1 MMKRFPHIVLFILAL
16 LTASPFSAWSQKLT
30 ATAGA
35 TSMGLNNSVQVTYS
49 LSGGSSEAFQQPSFT
64 GFSVVGSSRTSGGGM
79 TMIINGQVV
88 QSGNGSES
96 WIYTLVP
103 AKTGKITIDAAKV
116 KVKGQWI
123 SSNTVTIDVS
133 NTGGNAAKQTQ
144 NQAQNNQRPQ
154 KGDVAGGDLFVK
166 AFVDKTNVLQGEQ
179 VTVTYKIYTKVALS
193 QIVIKK
199 LPSFSGFWSTDL
211 VKLDDKT
218 KQSNETVNGQK
229 YVVAEL
235 RKVALF
241 PQKSGKLSIEPLE
254 VDCIA
259 QIQVKSK
266 ANNPFGSFFN
276 DPFFNDPFF
285 QNQFSMG
292 YQEVKKSIKSNGLSV
307 SVDELPGKDK
317 PDDFSGFVGS
327 LSMETKVDKKE
338 VKANEAINLTFT
350 VNGKGNLNLL
360 DKMNIEFPPDFEVY
374 DPQIHENISTANNEV
389 SGSKTFNYLII
400 PRTPGN
406 FKLKPVTLSY
416 YDKNK
421 RSYVT
426 LTSGEIDIKV
436 GKGDGTQA
444 VVSGGS
450 NKEDIKYISS
460 DIKFIDNNAFAVFPK
475 GRFFFASIGYF
486 ILLVLP
492 IVLFILFIVLMRRR
506 IKLHS
511 NTVML
516 KHKRATK
523 IALKRLKQAN
533 IFMKAADKNNF
544 YVELSRALWGYI
556 SDKFSIPLANLSLD
570 SAHTT
575 LAEKNISE
583 NIRNKFIEI
592 LNNCEFARFA
602 PAEANVTMES
612 IYNDAVAIISQTEQ
626 ELK

>member
-1 MMKRFPHIVLFILAL
+1 MKRTLYFALFFLAVLF
-16 LTASPFSAWSQKLT
+16 TAHPFFSYAQKLT
-30 ATAGA
+30 ATAGS
-35 TSMGLNNSVQVTYS
+35 TSIGLNNSVQVTYS
-49 LSGGSSEAFQQPSFT
+49 LSGGTSESFQQPSFT
-64 GFSVVGSSRTSGGGM
+64 GFTVVGTSRTSGGGM

-88 QSGNGSES
+88 QNGGGSES

-103 AKTGKITIDAAKV
+103 TKTGKFTIDAAKV

-123 SSNTVTIDVS
+123 ASNTLTIEVTAS
-133 NTGGNAAKQTQ
+133 AAANNKPQQNQQTQ
-144 NQAQNNQRPQ
+144 QTQ
-154 KGDVAGGDLFVK
+154 KADASATDLFVK
-166 AFVDKTNVLQGEQ
+166 AVADKTNVLQGEQ
-179 VTVTYKIYTKVALS
+179 VTVTYKIYTKVPLS
-193 QIVIKK
+193 QIMIKK
-199 LPSFSGFWSTDL
+199 LPSFAGFWSTEL

-218 KQSNETVNGQK
+218 KQYNEVINGQK
-229 YVVAEL
+229 YVVADL
-235 RKVALF
+235 RKIALF
-241 PQKSGKLSIEPLE
+241 PQKSGKLSVDPLE
-254 VDCIA
+254 VECIA

-266 ANNPFGSFFN
+266 ANNPFGNFFN

-285 QNQFSMG
+285 QNQFSIG
-292 YQEVKKSIKSNGLSV
+292 YQEVKKNLKSTGLNFTV
-307 SVDELPGKDK
+307 AELPANNK

-327 LSMETKVDKKE
+327 LALDTKVDKHE

-350 VNGKGNLNLL
+350 LSGKGNLSLL

-374 DPQIHENISTANNEV
+374 DPQIDENISTTGGEI

-406 FKLKPVTLSY
+406 FTLKPVTLSY

-421 RSYVT
+421 RTYVT
-426 LTSGEIDIKV
+426 LSSGDIAIKV
-436 GKGDGTQA
+436 GKGDGSAAT
-444 VVSGGS
+444 VTGGS
-450 NKEDIKYISS
+450 NKEDIKYINS
-460 DIKFIDNNAFAVFPK
+460 DIKFIDNKLFEVYPK
-475 GRFFFASIGYF
+475 GRFFFASLWYF
-486 ILLVLP
+486 ILILLP
-492 IVLFILFIVLMRRR
+492 VALFVAFIVLMRRR

-511 NTVML
+511 NATLL

-533 IFMKAADKNNF
+533 TFMKANDKNNF

-570 SAHTT
+570 SAQHT
-575 LAEKNISE
+575 LAEKNVSE

-602 PAEANVTMES
+602 PAEASVTMES